1 MSRLPDGADP
11 HAVNLAA
18 RGVLLDALT
27 ALAAHSDAL
36 VVVGAQA
43 VDLRCSSSALQV
55 ASFTSDA
62 DLSIDNDL
70 LPDQPTLDSAMR
82 AAAFRPNPQKPGTW
96 ERDVTIDGAQVTITV
111 DLLVAATF
119 TSGRRAARLPPH
131 RHESARLATGLEAA
145 AVDNDPMLLPSLQ
158 PDLDGRTATIRVAG
172 IAALLIAKAYKI
184 DDRLAESAP
193 GREADK
199 DAGDV
204 VRLLLAADPN
214 HVGQRIQTLLND
226 ARAAATT
233 TEGLVKLR
241 RLFGARRTPG
251 TNMAAGALA
260 ASGLPEATIRATPA
274 AFLAALP
281 LPM

>member
-1 MSRLPDGADP
+1 MSRLPDGVDL

-27 ALAAHSDAL
+27 ALAAHSGAL

-43 VDLRCSSSALQV
+43 VDLRCGASALQV

-62 DLSIDNDL
+62 DLSIDNHL
-70 LPDQPTLDSAMR
+70 LTDQPTLDGAMR
-82 AAAFRPNPQKPGTW
+82 AAAFRPSPRKPGTW
-96 ERDVTIDGAQVTITV
+96 ERDVTIDGAQVPITV

-119 TSGRRAARLPPH
+119 ATGRRAARLPPH
-131 RHESARLATGLEAA
+131 GHESARLATGLEAA
-145 AVDNDPMLLPSLQ
+145 AVDNDPMLLQSLQ
-158 PDLDGRTATIRVAG
+158 PDLDRRTATMRVAG

-184 DDRLAESAP
+184 DDRLAESSP

-204 VRLLLAADPN
+204 VRLLLTADPDY
-214 HVGQRIQTLLND
+214 VGQRIQTLLND
-226 ARAAATT
+226 ERTAATT
-233 TEGLVKLR
+233 NQGLVKLR

-251 TNMAAGALA
+251 TDMAAGALA

-281 LPM
+281 LPT